1 MQLVMDI
8 NTHISLQPC
17 RTNVHSGG
25 LLCIGSIYGAH
36 FCSGPS
42 GPLALLSWSECSIL
56 LVELNKASACEVQS
70 WYACQIYP

>member
-8 NTHISLQPC
+8 NIDISLQPC

-25 LLCIGSIYGAH
+25 HLCSGSIYGAH
-36 FCSGPS
+36 ICRGPLS

-56 LVELNKASACEVQS
+56 LVELSKGECM
-70 WYACQIYP
+70 